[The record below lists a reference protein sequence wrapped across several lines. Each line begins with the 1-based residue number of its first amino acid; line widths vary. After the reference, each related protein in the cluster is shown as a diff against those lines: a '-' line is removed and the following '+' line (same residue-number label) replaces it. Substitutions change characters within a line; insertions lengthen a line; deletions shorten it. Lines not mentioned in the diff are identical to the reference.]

1 MVRMIGFSASGRRCG
16 QSHHAAKLLDDEVE
30 LMRELHEMHPR
41 GHPEH
46 WGYAKLAAKFEVPK
60 RTVANICTY
69 RFRIEA
75 SVYRKVPVTR

>member
-46 WGYAKLAAKFEVPK
+46 WGYSKLAEKFEVSK
-60 RTVANICTY
+60 ATVAAICSY
-69 RFRIEA
+69 RSRIEA
-75 SVYRKVPVTR
+75 STYRTVSVTR